1 MPVRPVTR
9 DALLTELAETIGVR
23 RPDQRLRVAVDG
35 APPTRPDLVADA
47 LVDPLRLHG
56 RAVRRVRAGDFLR
69 PASLRF
75 EHGRTDPD
83 ALWTDWLDVRGLARE
98 VLDPLAPGGS
108 GRLLPALWDAAT
120 DRASR
125 ARYVDLPPGGVV
137 LVDGSLLLGRGLAF
151 DVTVHLAMSAGALAR
166 HTEPDLRW
174 TLPAYQR
181 YADEVAPAVHA
192 DVVVLV
198 DHPERPAVGHN
209 RLSPGPV

>member
-9 DALLTELAETIGVR
+9 DALLAELAETIGGQ
-23 RPDQRLRVAVDG
+23 RPAEWLRVAVDG
-35 APPTRPDLVADA
+35 APPTRPDLVADG
-47 LVDPLRLHG
+47 LVDPLRLRG
-56 RAVRRVRAGDFLR
+56 RAVRRVRAADFLR

-83 ALWTDWLDVRGLARE
+83 SLLTDWLDVGGLARE

-108 GRLLPALWDAAT
+108 GRFLPALWDAEA

-125 ARYVDLPPGGVV
+125 AGYADLPAGGVL
-137 LVDGSLLLGRGLAF
+137 LVDGSLLLGHGLAF
-151 DVTVHLAMSAGALAR
+151 DVTVHLAMSARALAR

-174 TLPAYQR
+174 TLPAYQH
-181 YADEVAPAVHA
+181 YADEVEPAVNA

-209 RLSPGPV
+209 RLSQ